1 MLLDKLPSVA
11 RLVRP
16 DRGEVANAVGA
27 AFAQVGGEVDRI
39 FSLVGRNRGAALEE
53 AHEQARQ
60 RAIDAGAEP
69 TSVRIVDAEDVPLSH
84 LPEGTA
90 LRVRVKAVGEMAAKE
105 TSAEGPVR

>member
-1 MLLDKLPSVA
+1 VLLETSYRAA

-16 DRGEVANAVGA
+16 DRSEVANAVGA

-39 FSLVGRNRGAALEE
+39 FSLVGRSRGAVLEE

-60 RAIDAGAEP
+60 RAIAAGAEP
-69 TSVRIVDAEDVPLSH
+69 TSVRIVDTEDVPLSH

-90 LRVRVKAVGEMAAKE
+90 PRVGMKAIGQTTTKE
-105 TSAEGPVR
+105 TSTEGPAR

>member
-1 MLLDKLPSVA
+1 
-11 RLVRP
+11 
-16 DRGEVANAVGA
+16 VGA

-39 FSLVGRNRGAALEE
+39 FSLAGRNRGAVLEE

-69 TSVRIVDAEDVPLSH
+69 NSVHIVDAEDVPLSH

-90 LRVRVKAVGEMAAKE
+90 LRVRVKAIGEMARHSPN
-105 TSAEGPVR
+105 TEGAAR